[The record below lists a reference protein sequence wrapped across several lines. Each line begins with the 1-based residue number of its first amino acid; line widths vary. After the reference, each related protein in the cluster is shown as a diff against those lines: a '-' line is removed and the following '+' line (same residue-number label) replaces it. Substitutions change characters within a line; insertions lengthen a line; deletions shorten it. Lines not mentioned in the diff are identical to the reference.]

1 MSMVFRAA
9 DEPAA
14 SRPDYWR
21 YVINE
26 RFRPMEVRFA
36 DGPGSHDELLTG
48 VAGALRVTESTSS
61 AGEVHRTSKHVS
73 SSDPELYQLVAQA
86 RGSIVGEHLGRQ
98 AELSPGDLGLL
109 DLSSPLRCVHEARRS
124 VFVTFPLTLTPFK
137 RSEVA
142 RLAGTRIPGDR
153 GTAALVS
160 SLVRQ
165 LPRRLGD
172 DDGVSAAQ
180 LGTAVL
186 DLLTVMLGARIRQDS
201 PVPSPARQR
210 ALLASVHA
218 FVEEHLG
225 DPGLSP
231 GVIAAAHHI
240 SVRYLHKLFET
251 EDRSV
256 AALIR
261 RRRLD
266 RSRRDLLDPA
276 LAARPVS
283 ATAARWGFVSA
294 AHFHRAFRD
303 AYGLPPGEFRLAYAS
318 QGNETAA
325 AGPAAS
331 SRPVAAARSC
341 QHPPPRRH

>member
-1 MSMVFRAA
+1 M
-9 DEPAA
+9 
-14 SRPDYWR
+14 
-21 YVINE
+21 
-26 RFRPMEVRFA
+26 
-36 DGPGSHDELLTG
+36 
-48 VAGALRVTESTSS
+48 
-61 AGEVHRTSKHVS
+61 
-73 SSDPELYQLVAQA
+73 
-86 RGSIVGEHLGRQ
+86 VGEHLGRQ

-109 DLSSPLRCVHEARRS
+109 DLSRPLRCVHEARRS
-124 VFVTFPLTLTPFK
+124 VFVTFPLALTPFK
-137 RSEVA
+137 RGEIA

-172 DDGVSAAQ
+172 DDGASAAQ

-186 DLLTVMLGARIRQDS
+186 DLLTVMLAARLRQDGPVS
-201 PVPSPARQR
+201 PPARQR

-225 DPGLSP
+225 DPGMSP

-261 RRRLD
+261 QRRLD

-303 AYGLPPGEFRLAYAS
+303 AYGLPPGEFRLAYLGS
-318 QGNETAA
+318 
-325 AGPAAS
+325 PAT
-331 SRPVAAARSC
+331 P
-341 QHPPPRRH
+341 

>member
-1 MSMVFRAA
+1 MIKPPYGS
-9 DEPAA
+9 DPAE
-14 SRPDYWR
+14 SRPADRR

-48 VAGALRVTESTSS
+48 VVGALRVTESTSS

-73 SSDPELYQLVAQA
+73 SSDPEMYQLVAQA

-186 DLLTVMLGARIRQDS
+186 DLLIVMLGARIRQDS
-201 PVPSPARQR
+201 PVPSPAR
-210 ALLASVHA
+210 
-218 FVEEHLG
+218 
-225 DPGLSP
+225 P
-231 GVIAAAHHI
+231 
-240 SVRYLHKLFET
+240 
-251 EDRSV
+251 
-256 AALIR
+256 
-261 RRRLD
+261 
-266 RSRRDLLDPA
+266 
-276 LAARPVS
+276 
-283 ATAARWGFVSA
+283 
-294 AHFHRAFRD
+294 
-303 AYGLPPGEFRLAYAS
+303 
-318 QGNETAA
+318 
-325 AGPAAS
+325 
-331 SRPVAAARSC
+331 
-341 QHPPPRRH
+341 